1 MNKLKKLKIWGTIIA
16 FILCFPL
23 HFLYEK
29 FPNFITSIIAP
40 VNESIAEHMKI
51 LFSAI
56 LISGIIQKII
66 VIIKK
71 LDIKNVCISN
81 FTAGIL
87 SIPIFLIM
95 FLPVYNLIGKNLP
108 ITIIIMFI
116 AIIIAELI
124 SYYIMKRNDLKL
136 ENYAIIFAVMMYIV
150 FAILTYFP
158 PQNKLFIDPLDNT
171 YGIKKSLG

>member
-1 MNKLKKLKIWGTIIA
+1 MNKIKNLKIFGTIIA

-29 FPNFITSIIAP
+29 FPNFITSIITP
-40 VNESIAEHMKI
+40 VNESVWEHMKI
-51 LFSAI
+51 LFGAI

-66 VIIKK
+66 VKVKK

-81 FTAGIL
+81 YLAAIL

-95 FLPVYNLIGKNLP
+95 FLPVYSLIGKNLP

-116 AIIIAELI
+116 SIIIAELI

-136 ENYAIIFAVMMYIV
+136 ENVAILFTILTYIV
-150 FAILTYFP
+150 FGILTYYP
-158 PQNKLFIDPLDNT
+158 PENKLFIDPLSNT
-171 YGIKKSLG
+171 YGIKNR